1 MQWLAL
7 PHLVFIAFYTFSSC
21 QLFTLTFIPSLV
33 PGRLTVEPLGFSS
46 LFLHPVNFHKAFN
59 VRTSRLIC
67 RAGEPGSRKAPCNTA
82 MFWRQ
87 SQRPGSQWWGRLP
100 EPSLCRH
107 QV

>member
-1 MQWLAL
+1 MAGIATLGFHCVLHLFLLPAL
-7 PHLVFIAFYTFSSC
+7 HVDFHSF
-21 QLFTLTFIPSLV
+21 LV

-67 RAGEPGSRKAPCNTA
+67 CASEPGSRKAPCNTA

-87 SQRPGSQWWGRLP
+87 SQRPGSQWQGCLP